1 MRETLNTRSLLLEFK
16 IEEVGRQAREDA
28 SVRKDLLRAFEDSS
42 EIVRERALLAAI
54 ELTDPHIVEE
64 AKKLLD
70 DENEDVRIAA
80 AQVLAWYHQPRTIPD
95 MLEGLKDSST
105 WVRSHC
111 AKGLSKLIHGPIWAR
126 VDEEKV
132 DTMLS
137 DFPNM
142 SEEEIR
148 MFLREIEL
156 TSQAIDDYFRLR
168 EEDFD
173 VEIDLSSFVDE
184 LEGKPIILEGV
195 SDVEAE
201 IEAKGLAPA
210 ETREGIPK
218 EVAKIIDELPP
229 DVRESLPIED
239 LRRLTPETARELV
252 DSLKPETPPEEELES
267 EAKPSL
273 DDIQGVGPKLSA
285 SIRDAGYDSVEA
297 LAQADPKELSE
308 KVNGISEESAKDMI
322 SASKSMLPP
331 PRKKKV
337 RRVRKVKK
345 VRKKDKREELLHR
358 IPEEVLDAM
367 APEELENLSIDE
379 LEAIALSTSGITEE
393 PTEATMEE
401 KTPAEEQEGD
411 SRLKELT
418 EKYGKE
424 KGQLLALIPPE
435 MLSDIPDEQIEEM
448 DLETIRSLTQ
458 AL

>member
-1 MRETLNTRSLLLEFK
+1 VRGTLNTRSLLLEFK
-16 IEEVGRQAREDA
+16 IEEIGRQAREDP

-54 ELTDPHIVEE
+54 ELTDPHIVKE

-126 VDEEKV
+126 VDEEKI

-137 DFPNM
+137 DFPDMN
-142 SEEEIR
+142 EEEIR
-148 MFLREIEL
+148 MFLTEIDL
-156 TSQAIDDYFRLR
+156 TSLAIDHYLR
-168 EEDFD
+168 WRDDDFD
-173 VEIDLSSFVDE
+173 INIDLSSFVDE

-210 ETREGIPK
+210 ETRDGIPK

-229 DVRESLPIED
+229 DVRESLPVED

-267 EAKPSL
+267 DAKPSL
-273 DDIQGVGPKLSA
+273 DDIQDVGPKLSA
-285 SIRDAGYDSVEA
+285 SIQDAGYSSVED
-297 LAQADPKELSE
+297 LAQANPKELSQ
-308 KVNGISEESAKDMI
+308 KVNGISEESAEQMI
-322 SASKSMLPP
+322 SGAKSMLPP

-345 VRKKDKREELLHR
+345 IRKKDKREELLER
-358 IPEEVLDAM
+358 IPEEVLNAM
-367 APEELENLSIDE
+367 APEELENLSVDE

-393 PTEATMEE
+393 PAEAAG
-401 KTPAEEQEGD
+401 KDRSLGKEQEDG
-411 SRLKELT
+411 SRLQELT
-418 EKYGKE
+418 DKYGEE

-435 MLSDIPDEQIEEM
+435 MLADIPDDQIKEM

>member
-1 MRETLNTRSLLLEFK
+1 LNTRSLLLEFK
-16 IEEVGRQAREDA
+16 IEEVGRQAREDP

-54 ELTDPHIVEE
+54 ELTDPHIVKE

-80 AQVLAWYHQPRTIPD
+80 AQVLGWYHQPRTIPD

-126 VDEEKV
+126 VDEEKI

-137 DFPNM
+137 DFPDMN
-142 SEEEIR
+142 EEEIR
-148 MFLREIEL
+148 MFLTEIDL
-156 TSQAIDDYFRLR
+156 TSLAIDHYLKWRDD
-168 EEDFD
+168 DFD
-173 VEIDLSSFVDE
+173 INIDLSSFVDE

-210 ETREGIPK
+210 ETRDGIPK
-218 EVAKIIDELPP
+218 DVAKIIDELSP
-229 DVRESLPIED
+229 DVRESLPVED

-267 EAKPSL
+267 DAKPSL

-285 SIRDAGYDSVEA
+285 SIQDAGYSSVED
-297 LAQADPKELSE
+297 LAQANPKELSQE
-308 KVNGISEESAKDMI
+308 VNGISEESAEQMI
-322 SASKSMLPP
+322 SGAKSMLPP
-331 PRKKKV
+331 PRNKKV

-345 VRKKDKREELLHR
+345 VRKKDKREELLER
-358 IPEEVLDAM
+358 IPEEVLNAM
-367 APEELENLSIDE
+367 APEELENLSVDE

-393 PTEATMEE
+393 PAEAAGKDKSLGKEQEDGSRLQELTDKYGEE
-401 KTPAEEQEGD
+401 KGH
-411 SRLKELT
+411 
-418 EKYGKE
+418 
-424 KGQLLALIPPE
+424 LLALIPPE
-435 MLSDIPDEQIEEM
+435 MLADIPDDQIKEM